1 MIDLHLHLD
10 GSLPIRTVSKLA
22 KIQRITLPESDDAQI
37 KKLLSVNEK
46 VQSLNDYLKCFDL
59 PLSLLQSRE
68 SVELAVYELLEELA
82 IQGLVYAEIRF
93 APQLHTKN
101 GATQQEIIESAIS
114 GLVMAQNQFPIKSN
128 LILCLMRGGSEEAN
142 RETVLL
148 AEKYLGCGVCAIDL
162 AGAEALYKTAI
173 YKELFSFA
181 RSLGVPFTIHAGEAD
196 TAQSVRDAVSFGARR
211 IGHGVAAVDDGE
223 LLCEMR
229 EKNISIE
236 CCLKSNLQTKAV
248 AELINH
254 PIKRFLE
261 FGINATINTD
271 NMTVSDTTIKNE
283 ITLFKAVMPEV
294 SPQALLDNA
303 INSAF
308 LSQDERAELKRRLN
322 PE

>member
-162 AGAEALYKTAI
+162 AGAEVLYKTAI

-248 AELINH
+248 DELINH

>member
-148 AEKYLGCGVCAIDL
+148 AEKYFGCGVCAIDL

>member
-248 AELINH
+248 DELINH